1 MKAGSHSN
9 RKCGILIIIAAV
21 AAINLF
27 DSQKCHAVPIVGGR
41 IVASEGS
48 SISKYPYMV
57 SLQDAHYAYGNNRN
71 ASLKWIYQ
79 HFCGGSLISE
89 RWILSAAHC
98 VWRKNIHQIVAFIGY
113 ENIENVHDLEPY
125 GVERTE
131 YIYFQPS
138 NYRNDIA
145 LLQLDREFKSQL
157 SSNLQYAQL
166 PPQGMKP
173 HSNESCRI
181 IGYGATRH
189 AGPSQKQLFE
199 AEVRVIG
206 HQQCR
211 DIIGH
216 IWAPKNGGNTVCAL
230 GNNQDSCQ
238 GDSGGPLIC
247 RYGDGGGE
255 YIYGLVSHG
264 LTCGIKGMPSI
275 YTVTRPYYD
284 WVQLLVQKTW
294 T

>member
-1 MKAGSHSN
+1 MEK
-9 RKCGILIIIAAV
+9 V
-21 AAINLF
+21 
-27 DSQKCHAVPIVGGR
+27 
-41 IVASEGS
+41 
-48 SISKYPYMV
+48 
-57 SLQDAHYAYGNNRN
+57 
-71 ASLKWIYQ
+71 
-79 HFCGGSLISE
+79 
-89 RWILSAAHC
+89 
-98 VWRKNIHQIVAFIGY
+98 VAFIGY
-113 ENIENVHDLEPY
+113 ENIANVNYLEPY
-125 GVERTE
+125 GLERAQ

-145 LLQLDREFKSQL
+145 LLYLNRRFKSQL
-157 SSNLQYAQL
+157 NTNLQFAQL

-173 HSNESCRI
+173 NSNESCHI

-199 AEVRVIG
+199 ADVRVIG
-206 HQQCR
+206 NQHCR

-216 IWAPKNGGNTVCAL
+216 IWAPKSGANTVCAL

-247 RYGDGGGE
+247 QYGSEGRQ

-284 WVQLLVQKTW
+284 WVQLLLQQN
-294 T
+294 

>member
-1 MKAGSHSN
+1 
-9 RKCGILIIIAAV
+9 
-21 AAINLF
+21 
-27 DSQKCHAVPIVGGR
+27 
-41 IVASEGS
+41 
-48 SISKYPYMV
+48 MV
-57 SLQDAHYAYGNNRN
+57 SLQDVFNGYGNHG
-71 ASLKWIYQ
+71 KIYR

-98 VWRKNIHQIVAFIGY
+98 VWRKNIKQVVAFIGY
-113 ENIENVHDLEPY
+113 ENIANVNYLEPY
-125 GVERTE
+125 GLERAQ

-145 LLQLDREFKSQL
+145 LLYLNRRFKSQL
-157 SSNLQYAQL
+157 NTNLQFAQL

-173 HSNESCRI
+173 NSNESCHI

-199 AEVRVIG
+199 ADVRVIG
-206 HQQCR
+206 NQHCR

-216 IWAPKNGGNTVCAL
+216 IWAPKSGANTVCAL

-247 RYGDGGGE
+247 QYGSEGRQ

-284 WVQLLVQKTW
+284 WVQLLLQQN
-294 T
+294 